1 MGSFFIKFYFFA
13 SVAVEEVAEEVSN
26 ASFSSIFILA
36 KYFFIWTKKFI
47 FWKRGK
53 IEYNS
58 NMKTGAKR
66 LRGINIRPSEPI

>member
-36 KYFFIWTKKFI
+36 KYFFIWTKKI
-47 FWKRGK
+47 YILKKRK
-53 IEYNS
+53 N
-58 NMKTGAKR
+58 R
-66 LRGINIRPSEPI
+66 V